1 MVSNSQR
8 TALQLEH
15 GTNSGAKWEV
25 MSVPGGEDPMPG
37 TFDKAASDTALL
49 SLALSSFEQKHL
61 GGLSIRSKLIL
72 LGAAAIAILKL
83 VPSHSLLW
91 SSSQTN
97 ELSEVGSCTSC
108 LFMHIVNHMHTLIKD
123 LW

>member
-1 MVSNSQR
+1 M
-8 TALQLEH
+8 L
-15 GTNSGAKWEV
+15 
-25 MSVPGGEDPMPG
+25 G

-49 SLALSSFEQKHL
+49 SLALSSLEQKHL
-61 GGLSIRSKLIL
+61 GGLSIRSNLIL

-83 VPSHSLLW
+83 VSSHSLLW

-97 ELSEVGSCTSC
+97 ELSELVSCTSC
-108 LFMHIVNHMHTLIKD
+108 LFMHIVNHTHTLIKD